1 MSKATFHDM
10 YMRLIG
16 SVYSEDLEVQEKYL
30 SVVEAQR
37 NIPVEYLLRRGC
49 LFVPNNEYLH
59 YHLGHEAD
67 IFGYE
72 LYNEGKCLWTHFVLL
87 PIHNLLGDVV
97 GLTGWDAYH
106 KYIEITEE
114 QWGLSMY
121 KVSSSNVFEKEKYF
135 LSDIDLL
142 KNTFD
147 SHSIFITDGVFDS
160 VALNSRGIP
169 ALALLG
175 STFSKENLYFL
186 RWYKN
191 VYVCADNDRAGL
203 QLYSKLSKSLPHV
216 YKVVQSKAKDIEEL
230 LREDPVDGPLTRQL
244 LEATHS
250 AKGADIYLKA

>member
-10 YMRLIG
+10 YMRLID

-30 SVVEAQR
+30 SVVETQR

-72 LYNEGKCLWTHFVLL
+72 LYNECKCLWTHFVLL

-114 QWGLSMY
+114 R
-121 KVSSSNVFEKEKYF
+121 
-135 LSDIDLL
+135 
-142 KNTFD
+142 
-147 SHSIFITDGVFDS
+147 SIFITDGVFDS